1 MKRAIILYIP
11 LILFMS
17 AMAVYKGDYFNPY
30 RLTIMSLL
38 WVAMYIALSEEKPK
52 AI

>member
-11 LILFMS
+11 LILFMA
-17 AMAVYKGDYFNPY
+17 AMTAYKGDYFNPY

-38 WVAMYIALSEEKPK
+38 LVAVYIVLSKEKPK
-52 AI
+52 AT